1 VVRRRAVEWFVSTV
15 RQYDRAFTQPTR
27 PLEQNVKKG
36 RHRRFEEAR
45 ALKRGPDVDIESIL
59 DDSDEEDDD
68 SSVNGRAGWYED
80 DEDQSDD

>member
-1 VVRRRAVEWFVSTV
+1 VVTRRAVEWFDSTT

-59 DDSDEEDDD
+59 EESDEEEDD
-68 SSVNGRAGWYED
+68 SSVSGRAGWYED
-80 DEDQSDD
+80 DDEPSED